1 MPLSEPMMNSFTESY
16 LIFKV
21 LSSDIKFIGLGELFR
36 VLIRGSKSG
45 KRMLSLGIFTPCSSI
60 FFVVRRNIF
69 DDGLE

>member
-1 MPLSEPMMNSFTESY
+1 MMNSFTEGY

-21 LSSDIKFIGLGELFR
+21 LSVISNLS
-36 VLIRGSKSG
+36 GSGTFSG
-45 KRMLSLGIFTPCSSI
+45 PDSRRQNLAKRIPFSLGIFTPCSSI